1 LYGVIV
7 VGGEPVKE
15 KLPLE
20 RVMMSH
26 HLDSHVLH
34 LVPLILNIQEHG
46 EVSSLDMSEVAAG
59 EEGREVEG
67 CGRAS
72 HLSP

>member
-1 LYGVIV
+1 M
-7 VGGEPVKE
+7 E

-20 RVMMSH
+20 RVMLSH

-34 LVPLILNIQEHG
+34 LVPLILNFQDHG
-46 EVSSLDMSEVAAG
+46 EVSILDIGEVTAG

-72 HLSP
+72 HPSP